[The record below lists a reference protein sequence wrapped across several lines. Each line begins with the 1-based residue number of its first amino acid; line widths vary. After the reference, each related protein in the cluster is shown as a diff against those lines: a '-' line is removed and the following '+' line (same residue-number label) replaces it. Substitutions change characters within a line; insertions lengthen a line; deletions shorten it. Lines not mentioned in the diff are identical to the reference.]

1 VDLYTLQN
9 QLSSGLKT
17 DNFSGLGGDT
27 EKFVDLDARLGR
39 TQTYIDSSQLA
50 SDRLSITDNVLGQVI
65 DIGTDIKNLIA
76 LRRNSAVGDDVAFQ
90 TQLRG
95 KWQALAAVMNTTSE
109 GRYIFSGTRTDTPAV
124 DTDFMPVLQTDGTP
138 DTGYYNGNSE
148 DITVRVEDNVNI
160 SYNVRAD
167 DPAIQKIFA
176 GIATAYKYGS
186 SFAGESVD
194 LQKAYDF
201 LQEGVDGV
209 ISTRATVNANIVNV
223 SDNKDRLSSM
233 QLYWKGLKETIS
245 NTDIVSVST
254 EVAVNQGILQA
265 AYQAFAKISSLKLAD
280 FLR

>member
-1 VDLYTLQN
+1 M
-9 QLSSGLKT
+9 
-17 DNFSGLGGDT
+17 
-27 EKFVDLDARLGR
+27 GR
-39 TQTYIDSSQLA
+39 TQNYIDSSQLA
-50 SDRLSITDNVLGQVI
+50 ADRLNITDNVLGQVI

-90 TQLRG
+90 AQLQG
-95 KWQALAAVMNTTSE
+95 KWQALASVMNTTSE

-124 DTDFMPVLQTDGTP
+124 RTDAMPALQVDGVP

-176 GIATAYKYGS
+176 GIATAYKFGS
-186 SFAGESVD
+186 SSAGENPD
-194 LQKAYDF
+194 LQKAYDM
-201 LQEGVDGV
+201 LQQGVDGV

-223 SDNKDRLSSM
+223 GDNKDRLSSM

-265 AYQAFAKISSLKLAD
+265 AYQAFAKISSLKLSD